1 MLENVFYG
9 AWLGRDRLSLAR
21 IAYLLLIWLLIPM
34 WLVVRFYTM
43 LLGLLFTAGL
53 GMVTEGA
60 GVDVGFRKPFFTWTG
75 DIGLHD
81 LRIQSD
87 GEQPIRQSIQVRRLL
102 IDMPNW
108 GVMEQA
114 LGAFDRSNVS
124 DEQAEK
130 NSLAFIDKIDH
141 VGLSIEGMQADVGR
155 GLPNLLQNFGLASA
169 APFEAEGCE
178 RDGAWIGAEL
188 DAMGIQA
195 QGVDLHFTLSTDRTA
210 GEVRVLGSLAS
221 PQSSRVD
228 FAQHFKARSFS
239 AFLQKKAGDRISTYE
254 RIEVTDAGFIDARD
268 SFCAK
273 RDGIT
278 RDQFTERHV
287 AAIQRRLQAKG
298 LHAGAEVERVY
309 RDYLAKGVLLIE
321 AHPTANV
328 RRADYRHYSVA
339 DQQRMFN
346 GKISAGGGP
355 PVPLVLEAKRS
366 KSIPLGFTGS
376 TWELM
381 VKEGSNPT
389 LISVAE
395 APAGVPE
402 HGAGTAASVL
412 STPRAV
418 PVSMTTAISTP
429 VPRLTAAT
437 AAPPA
442 TAVMA
447 AAVPAAPVPATA
459 PARAARVPP
468 TTAPTPTPAP
478 PPAKPRWASSLPTA
492 VVRHQITTLN
502 YEDVASHIG
511 ERVLI
516 TTIYGEK
523 REGKVEDYS
532 PQQIGL
538 RVSVGVGYAIQH
550 LERNQIRSIRD
561 LD

>member
-21 IAYLLLIWLLIPM
+21 IAYLLLVWLVIPM

-53 GMVTEGA
+53 GMVTEGG
-60 GVDVGFRKPFFTWTG
+60 GVDASFRRPFFTWTG
-75 DIGLHD
+75 DIGLHE
-81 LRIQSD
+81 LRIQSNGD
-87 GEQPIRQSIQVRRLL
+87 QPIRQSIQIKRLL

-114 LGAFDRSNVS
+114 MGAFDRTNLS
-124 DEQAEK
+124 DEQVEQ
-130 NSLAFIDKIDH
+130 NNLAFIDKIDH

-188 DAMGIQA
+188 DAMGIKA
-195 QGVDLHFTLSTDRTA
+195 QGVDLRFTLSTDTTA

-221 PQSSRVD
+221 PHSSRVN
-228 FAQHFKARSFS
+228 FAQHFKARSLS
-239 AFLQKKAGDRISTYE
+239 AFLEKEAGDRISTYE
-254 RIEVTDAGFIDARD
+254 RIEVNDAGFIGARD
-268 SFCAK
+268 IFCAK

-278 RDQFTERHV
+278 RSEFIERHV
-287 AAIQRRLQAKG
+287 AAVQRRLQAKG
-298 LHAGAEVERVY
+298 LHAGADVEGVY
-309 RDYLAKGVLLIE
+309 RDYLANGALLIE

-346 GKISAGGGP
+346 GKISSGGRP
-355 PVPLVLEAKRS
+355 PVPLVLEARAS
-366 KSIPLGFTGS
+366 KSIPISFSGS
-376 TWELM
+376 TWDLM
-381 VKEGSNPT
+381 VKESMNPAIVSAAAGASAV
-389 LISVAE
+389 L
-395 APAGVPE
+395 PDRGAGVAAP
-402 HGAGTAASVL
+402 GTSA
-412 STPRAV
+412 PRSV
-418 PVSMTTAISTP
+418 PVSMTTS
-429 VPRLTAAT
+429 VPARVSALAAAK

-442 TAVMA
+442 TAAIA
-447 AAVPAAPVPATA
+447 AAVPATRVPAT
-459 PARAARVPP
+459 
-468 TTAPTPTPAP
+468 TAPSPTPAP
-478 PPAKPRWASSLPTA
+478 APAKPRWASSLPTA
-492 VVRHQITTLN
+492 VVRHEIKSLN
-502 YEDVASHIG
+502 YEDVATHIG

-538 RVSVGVGYAIQH
+538 RVSVGAGYAIQH